1 MSKNKQMNIEEM
13 TVVGNVS
20 IEDHLH
26 HPVTIHTDPL
36 LMTDM
41 HHLLAVSLI
50 KIYCIFIIFS

>member
-1 MSKNKQMNIEEM
+1 MNIEEM

-26 HPVTIHTDPL
+26 HPITIHTDPL

-41 HHLLAVSLI
+41 HLLAVSLI
-50 KIYCIFIIFS
+50 KVVCILIIIFLS